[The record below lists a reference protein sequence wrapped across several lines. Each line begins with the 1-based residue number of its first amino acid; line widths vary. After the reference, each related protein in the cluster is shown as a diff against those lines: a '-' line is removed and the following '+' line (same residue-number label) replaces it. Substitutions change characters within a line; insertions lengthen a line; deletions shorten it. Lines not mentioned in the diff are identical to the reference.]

1 MLLRIQFGVLAILHN
16 ILCGFGHVRGGLKS
30 SIGLLNHKERASKS
44 KGKLFLFFLFCFVF
58 FIFVFVFVLFCFFL
72 ILWGVVGR
80 RASDRRMHM

>member
-1 MLLRIQFGVLAILHN
+1 MLAILHN

-44 KGKLFLFFLFCFVF
+44 KGKVF
-58 FIFVFVFVLFCFFL
+58 FFL
-72 ILWGVVGR
+72 ILWGVVSR